1 MRASSLKR
9 AFVPPSLG
17 IPVSDVQDSFD
28 QLISLA
34 IQREE
39 EAYDFY
45 TKASENVELPSSKQ
59 LLLELAKQE
68 EGHKKKLMNA
78 LGEGVCETFTCSTI
92 EEFEG
97 HDLSKY
103 LIEIPLESGSTSQ
116 DILIVAIKREES
128 ARDFYKS
135 LSELTTS
142 TSHRT
147 VFESLAKE
155 EQDHKDRLES
165 IYDEQIQPW
174 M

>member
-1 MRASSLKR
+1 MTS
-9 AFVPPSLG
+9 
-17 IPVSDVQDSFD
+17 VQESFD
-28 QLISLA
+28 KLISLA

-45 TKASENVELPSSKQ
+45 MKASENAELPSSKQ
-59 LLLELAKQE
+59 LLKELALQE
-68 EGHKKKLMNA
+68 QGHKNKLQHA
-78 LGEGVCETFTCSTI
+78 LGAGVCETFSCSTI

-103 LIEIPLESGSTSQ
+103 LIEIPLESGSSSQ
-116 DILIVAIKREES
+116 DILIVAIKREEG
-128 ARDFYKS
+128 AYDFYKT

-142 TSHRT
+142 ADHRT
-147 VFESLAKE
+147 VFEFLATEEKKHKE
-155 EQDHKDRLES
+155 RLES

>member
-1 MRASSLKR
+1 MTS
-9 AFVPPSLG
+9 
-17 IPVSDVQDSFD
+17 VQDSFEK
-28 QLISLA
+28 LISIA

-45 TKASENVELPSSKQ
+45 MQAAKNAELPSSQQ
-59 LLLELAKQE
+59 LLRELAKQE
-68 EGHKKKLMNA
+68 AGHKEKLQGA
-78 LGEGVCETFTCSTI
+78 LGKGVCETFTCNTI

-97 HDLSKY
+97 HDLSRY
-103 LIEIPLESGSTSQ
+103 LIDIPLEPGSSSQ
-116 DILIVAIKREES
+116 DILIVAIKREEG
-128 ARDFYKS
+128 AREFYRT
-135 LSELTTS
+135 LSELTTN
-142 TSHRT
+142 TAHRT

>member
-1 MRASSLKR
+1 
-9 AFVPPSLG
+9 
-17 IPVSDVQDSFD
+17 VSDVQKSFD
-28 QLISLA
+28 KLISLA

-39 EAYDFY
+39 EAFNFY
-45 TKASENVELPSSKQ
+45 TKASENTELPSSKQ

-68 EGHKKKLMNA
+68 EGHKKKLMSA

-97 HDLSKY
+97 YDLSKY
-103 LIEIPLESGSTSQ
+103 LIEIPLEPGSSSQ
-116 DILIVAIKREES
+116 DILIVAIKREEG

-142 TSHRT
+142 ASHRT

-155 EQDHKDRLES
+155 EQGHKDRLES

>member
-1 MRASSLKR
+1 MLKTSSYAPR
-9 AFVPPSLG
+9 LG
-17 IPVSDVQDSFD
+17 ILVTDVQESFD
-28 QLISLA
+28 KLISLA

-39 EAYDFY
+39 EAYEFY
-45 TKASENVELPSSKQ
+45 VKAAEYAELPSSKQ
-59 LLLELAKQE
+59 LLKELAKQE
-68 EGHKKKLMNA
+68 EGHKKKLLSA
-78 LGEGVCETFTCSTI
+78 LSGGVCETFSCNTI

-97 HDLSKY
+97 HDLSRY
-103 LIEIPLESGSTSQ
+103 LIEIPLEAGSNSQ
-116 DILIVAIKREES
+116 DILIVAIKREEG

-155 EQDHKDRLES
+155 EQNHKDRLES
-165 IYDEQIQPW
+165 IYDEHIQPW

>member
-1 MRASSLKR
+1 MLKTSSCT
-9 AFVPPSLG
+9 PSLA
-17 IPVSDVQDSFD
+17 ILVSDVQESFKK
-28 QLISLA
+28 LISLA

-39 EAYDFY
+39 EAYEFY
-45 TKASENVELPSSKQ
+45 TKASENAELPSSKQ
-59 LLLELAKQE
+59 LLLELARQE

-78 LGEGVCETFTCSTI
+78 LGGGVCETFTCSTI

-103 LIEIPLESGSTSQ
+103 LIEIPLDAGSTSQ
-116 DILIVAIKREES
+116 DILIVAIKREEG

-155 EQDHKDRLES
+155 EQNHKDRLES

>member
-1 MRASSLKR
+1 MLKTSGCTSR
-9 AFVPPSLG
+9 LG
-17 IPVSDVQDSFD
+17 IPMTDVQKSFD
-28 QLISLA
+28 ELISLA

-39 EAYDFY
+39 EAYGFY
-45 TKASENVELPSSKQ
+45 MKAAEYAELPSSKQ
-59 LLLELAKQE
+59 LLKELAKQE
-68 EGHKKKLMNA
+68 EGHKKKLQSA
-78 LGEGVCETFTCSTI
+78 LGGGVCETFSCATI

-97 HDLSKY
+97 HDLSRY
-103 LIEIPLESGSTSQ
+103 LIEIPLESGSSSQ
-116 DILIVAIKREES
+116 DILIVAIKREEG

-155 EQDHKDRLES
+155 EQNHKDRLES

>member
-1 MRASSLKR
+1 LE
-9 AFVPPSLG
+9 
-17 IPVSDVQDSFD
+17 IPVSDVQESFD
-28 QLISLA
+28 KLISLA

-39 EAYDFY
+39 EAYEFY
-45 TKASENVELPSSKQ
+45 MKASEYAELPSSKQ
-59 LLLELAKQE
+59 LLEELAKQE
-68 EGHKKKLMNA
+68 DGHKKKLMSA

-97 HDLSKY
+97 YDLSKY
-103 LIEIPLESGSTSQ
+103 LIDIPLEPGSSSQ
-116 DILIVAIKREES
+116 DILIVAIKREEG
-128 ARDFYKS
+128 ARYFYKS

-155 EQDHKDRLES
+155 EKDHKDRLES

>member
-1 MRASSLKR
+1 MTA
-9 AFVPPSLG
+9 
-17 IPVSDVQDSFD
+17 VQDSFEK
-28 QLISLA
+28 LISIA

-45 TKASENVELPSSKQ
+45 MQAAKNAELTSSQQ
-59 LLLELAKQE
+59 LLRELAKQE
-68 EGHKKKLMNA
+68 AGHKEKLQSA
-78 LGEGVCETFTCSTI
+78 LGEGVCETFTCDTI

-97 HDLSKY
+97 HDLSRY
-103 LIEIPLESGSTSQ
+103 LIDIPLESGSSSQ
-116 DILIVAIKREES
+116 DILIVAIKREEG
-128 ARDFYKS
+128 ARDFYRT
-135 LSELTTS
+135 LSELTGNTA
-142 TSHRT
+142 HRT